1 MSGKPL
7 VNLVF
12 IGHVDHG
19 KSTLVGRTLFES
31 GVVSETV
38 MKRLE
43 EESAKMGKEHAKF
56 AWVMDRLKDERES
69 DQTTDISYKFFE
81 TRSRGFT
88 IIDAPGHR
96 DFVKNMI
103 TGSSQADAAV
113 LVVSAAPGQFEAGM
127 KSSAI
132 EKGEI
137 GGQTREHAALAF
149 TLGIK
154 QVIVAVN
161 KMDTVDYSQ
170 RRYDEI
176 KQSISS
182 MLSKVGFSGVERF
195 LFIPIAA
202 YYGENISK
210 HSTKMG
216 WYSGPTLL
224 EALDTLQEAEKPV
237 DIPLRIPVQRTFNV
251 PGIGLL
257 PVGRVETGIIK
268 VGDDVTIS
276 PSGAQGRV
284 KSMEIFHKA
293 LEKALPGD
301 NIGISIKG
309 LKKEDVWK
317 GCVIG
322 SVDNPPTVTRKFKGK
337 IVVTEHPVGI
347 RPGYRPVLFC
357 HTEQAEC
364 CIEELVNKVDA
375 KTGEVIVD
383 HPDLLAKGDAGIVL
397 ISTEEPIVIE
407 KVSYIPRLS
416 RFAIRDMGTTVAV
429 GICTDIL

>member
-1 MSGKPL
+1 MPGKPL

-38 MKRLE
+38 MKKLE
-43 EESAKMGKEHAKF
+43 EESAKVGKEHAKF

-69 DQTTDISYKFFE
+69 DQTTDVSYRFFE
-81 TRSRGFT
+81 TKTRAFT

-103 TGSSQADAAV
+103 TGTSQADAAV

-127 KSSAI
+127 KASAI
-132 EKGEI
+132 DKSEI

-149 TLGIK
+149 TMGIK
-154 QVIVAVN
+154 QVIVAIN
-161 KMDTVDYSQ
+161 KMDTVEYSQ
-170 RRYDEI
+170 ERYQEI
-176 KQSISS
+176 KQAITSV
-182 MLSKVGFSGVERF
+182 LQRVGFSGIEHF

-210 HSTKMG
+210 PSTKMP
-216 WYSGPTLL
+216 WYEGSTLL

-237 DIPLRIPVQRTFNV
+237 DISLRIPVQRTFNV

-268 VGDDVTIS
+268 VGDEVVIS
-276 PSGAQGRV
+276 PSGARGRV
-284 KSMEIFHKA
+284 KSMEIFHRALDKA
-293 LEKALPGD
+293 ETGD

-309 LKKEDVWK
+309 LKKEDIWK

-322 SVDNPPTVTRKFKGK
+322 SVDNPPTVTKRFNGK
-337 IVVTEHPVGI
+337 IVVMEHPIGI

-364 CIEELVNKVDA
+364 CIEELVSKIDP
-375 KTGEVIVD
+375 KTGGTIVN
-383 HPDLLAKGDAGIVL
+383 HPDLLAKGDAGIIT
-397 ISTEEPIVIE
+397 ISTEKPIVIE
-407 KVSYIPRLS
+407 KVNYMPRLS
-416 RFAIRDMGTTVAV
+416 RFALRDMGTTVAV
-429 GICTDIL
+429 GMCTDIL